1 MFNIDRK
8 TVLILLG
15 AMVIMNVI
23 LGGRSIEGIIYAL
36 PGVIVAMTFHEFAH
50 AWAATKLGDDTP
62 KMQGRL
68 SLNPLSHIDPVGLI
82 SLVLLGFRMGK
93 TSWNKPKKFWWEIF
107 FIQSRSHSCSSRSN
121 YEFHISISIFDNIW
135 NLWINSNYNYN
146 NNKSNIKYHSINNF
160 CKFRARSI

>member
-36 PGVIVAMTFHEFAH
+36 PGVFVAMTFHEFAH

-93 TSWNKPKKFWWEIF
+93 TS
-107 FIQSRSHSCSSRSN
+107 
-121 YEFHISISIFDNIW
+121 
-135 NLWINSNYNYN
+135 
-146 NNKSNIKYHSINNF
+146 
-160 CKFRARSI
+160 